1 MPGKAYRIFL
11 GNNEHILVG
20 YNLVAMPAE
29 TFSEKPLYSVAD
41 NRITYFRTNGYAK
54 PGLSS
59 LVRFGDNQEMGAI
72 DLFPPTRQ
80 AQKLW
85 PFSQTGLF
93 RKVRPAF
100 RRHPPFLAAGALGRY
115 DNRQPLPAFG
125 PASFQH
131 LAAAGG
137 FHPNKKTMSPLSA
150 HVARLIGSFHKK

>member
-20 YNLVAMPAE
+20 DNLVAMPAE

-41 NRITYFRTNGYAK
+41 DRISYFRTNGYAK

-85 PFSQTGLF
+85 PFSQTGLL
-93 RKVRPAF
+93 RKFRPAP
-100 RRHPPFLAAGALGRY
+100 RQHPPFYVRARFGGTLTVNLFRPLALRLFNTLRPPGVSIRMRKPWVRLRRTLLGW
-115 DNRQPLPAFG
+115 
-125 PASFQH
+125 
-131 LAAAGG
+131 
-137 FHPNKKTMSPLSA
+137 
-150 HVARLIGSFHKK
+150 